1 MSEQYT
7 FTESVPAKR
16 AGRQGSGRQREHNPF
31 ESAVEAIVGTKSA
44 RDAAFSLDVEN
55 GETFE
60 QRKARIR
67 RFLTRAGKDI
77 AAKQNRSEPYKIA
90 LTISQVGDEN
100 SNAYV
105 AKFWDQVAVR
115 QG

>member
-16 AGRQGSGRQREHNPF
+16 AGRQGSGRQKEPNPF
-31 ESAVEAIVGTKSA
+31 ESAVGAIVGTKGA
-44 RDAAFSLDVEN
+44 RDASFSLDVEN
-55 GETFE
+55 GETLK
-60 QRKARIR
+60 QRQARIR
-67 RFLTRAGKDI
+67 RFLTRAGKDV
-77 AAKQNRSEPYKIA
+77 AAKQGRSDAYKIA
-90 LTISQVGDEN
+90 LTISQVGDEG

-115 QG
+115 ES

>member
-1 MSEQYT
+1 MESYE

-16 AGRQGSGRQREHNPF
+16 AGRQGSGRQKEPNPF
-31 ESAVEAIVGTKSA
+31 EEAVAAIAGTKSA
-44 RDAAFSLDVEN
+44 RDASFSLDVEN
-55 GETFE
+55 GETIE

-67 RFLTRAGKDI
+67 RFLTRAGKDV
-77 AAKQNRSEPYKIA
+77 AAKQNRAEPYKIA
-90 LTISQVGDEN
+90 LTISQVGDAG

-115 QG
+115 QA

>member
-1 MSEQYT
+1 MSESYV

-16 AGRQGSGRQREHNPF
+16 AGRQGSGRQKEPNPF

-44 RDAAFSLDVEN
+44 RDASFTLDAEN
-55 GETFE
+55 GETLK
-60 QRKARIR
+60 QRQARIR
-67 RFLTRAGKDI
+67 RFLTRAGKDV

-90 LTISQVGDEN
+90 LTITEVGEGTG
-100 SNAYV
+100 AYV

-115 QG
+115 EG